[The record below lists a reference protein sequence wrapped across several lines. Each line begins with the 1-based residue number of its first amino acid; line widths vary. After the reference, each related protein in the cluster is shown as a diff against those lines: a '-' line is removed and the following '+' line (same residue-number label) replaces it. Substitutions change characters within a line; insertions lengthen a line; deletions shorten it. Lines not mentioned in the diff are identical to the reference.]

1 MNVILPA
8 NFMAAVL
15 AATVAAAAA
24 WLSFGTIASDMGGG
38 REGVLPLDAMHLAVA
53 GLPGIVVLAVGAR
66 DCRGRGVAIAVSPL
80 LLLMIPWLPVRL
92 PAALLIW
99 SGGIESLLW
108 ACAAGGVP
116 CAAMHRSA

>member
-38 REGVLPLDAMHLAVA
+38 REGVLPLDALDLAGAGRTRLA
-53 GLPGIVVLAVGAR
+53 GLTGLVVLAVGTR
-66 DCRGRGVAIAVSPL
+66 GCRGRGFRIAVSPL

-99 SGGIESLLW
+99 SGGIELPLW
-108 ACAAGGVP
+108 V
-116 CAAMHRSA
+116 